1 MPIPIKNKLLSA
13 FIGLIFITVFFST
26 NHHLFIY
33 LNGAIFCT
41 FLLIIFF
48 ILHKFQFHY
57 LSFISYHFTAIALFF
72 IYPLA
77 EIAVFSVLAILLREF
92 ILLTKER
99 GEKNSRTSLLWDLG
113 AIKPNRQI
121 LIVLYH
127 TLPLIITSLVIGI
140 AANMISFSALA
151 LAYIPLFIFAISF
164 GNLLFVEMEKAELEK
179 R

>member
-1 MPIPIKNKLLSA
+1 M
-13 FIGLIFITVFFST
+13 TY
-26 NHHLFIY
+26 HL
-33 LNGAIFCT
+33 
-41 FLLIIFF
+41 
-48 ILHKFQFHY
+48 
-57 LSFISYHFTAIALFF
+57 TAIVLFF

-113 AIKPNRQI
+113 AIKPDRQI

-127 TLPLIITSLVIGI
+127 TLPFIITSLIIGI
-140 AANMISFSALA
+140 AANTISFPALA

-164 GNLLFVEMEKAELEK
+164 GNLLYVETEKAESEK
-179 R
+179 RL